1 MIWQSLSE
9 KKKIK
14 DLFINVIKVLNVQ
27 DHTWV
32 LVTLISFGT
41 NLCYG
46 KENFKFRELLKPNFE
61 DISVELGYMLDVIQW
76 VSEENY
82 EEEKEAKEI
91 SGWWE

>member
-1 MIWQSLSE
+1 LNHLIRQSLSE

-27 DHTWV
+27 DHTKV
-32 LVTLISFGT
+32 LVTLLSFGT

-61 DISVELGYMLDVIQW
+61 DISVELGYMFDVISR
-76 VSEENY
+76 VSEEYY
-82 EEEKEAKEI
+82 EEKD
-91 SGWWE
+91 